1 MKRKKGNK
9 LLKFLIILTIVAFLI
24 TLVDMSMRLVAINRE
39 LNDLY
44 INHHNLENK
53 LSRIDTR
60 YATVFKKQQEQLNEM
75 NNVSEIEKDESHT
88 YYEEESNWDWNLD
101 TDSLWMTTIL
111 AGVGAFITK
120 GKLIK
125 GKLIKGF

>member
-1 MKRKKGNK
+1 M
-9 LLKFLIILTIVAFLI
+9 KFLIILTIVAFLI

>member
-9 LLKFLIILTIVAFLI
+9 PLKFLIILTIVAFLI

-53 LSRIDTR
+53 LSRIDAR

-75 NNVSEIEKDESHT
+75 NNVSEIEKDEPHT
-88 YYEEESNWDWNLD
+88 YYDEESNWDWNLD
-101 TDSLWMTTIL
+101 TETVWFSTIL
-111 AGVGAFITK
+111 AGVGAFLTK

-125 GKLIKGF
+125 GF

>member
-24 TLVDMSMRLVAINRE
+24 TLVDMSMRLVAISKE
-39 LNDLY
+39 MSDLY
-44 INHHNLENK
+44 VKHHNLENK
-53 LSRIDTR
+53 LNRIDER
-60 YATVFKKQQEQLNEM
+60 YATVFKKQQDQINEM
-75 NNVSEIEKDESHT
+75 SNISEIEKEESHT

-101 TDSLWMTTIL
+101 TDTLWITTVL
-111 AGVGAFITK
+111 AGVGAFLTK

-125 GKLIKGF
+125 GF

>member
-24 TLVDMSMRLVAINRE
+24 TLVDMSMRLVAINKE

-44 INHHNLENK
+44 VKHHNLENK
-53 LSRIDTR
+53 LSRIDER
-60 YATVFKKQQEQLNEM
+60 YATVLKKQQEQLNEM
-75 NNVSEIEKDESHT
+75 NNVSEIEREESHT

-101 TDSLWMTTIL
+101 TETVWFSTIL
-111 AGVGAFITK
+111 AGVGAFLTK
-120 GKLIK
+120 GKLIN
-125 GKLIKGF
+125 GF